1 MTTVDRVAGVAL
13 IALGLLT
20 LWESRALPLGSLRSP
35 GPAYMPVV
43 LAVVVIGLGVLIW
56 VFGARSPRIAAVGWG
71 ESGHTLAILAACGF
85 AAFALER
92 LGYRVTMAVLVFALL
107 RAVERRGT
115 VFAGAFAVTLALST
129 FYLFD
134 VVLRV
139 PLPRGPFGL

>member
-1 MTTVDRVAGVAL
+1 
-13 IALGLLT
+13 
-20 LWESRALPLGSLRSP
+20 
-35 GPAYMPVV
+35 
-43 LAVVVIGLGVLIW
+43 VVVIGLGVLIW